1 MGAVGRLPWLLFV
14 ALGELAAPPARRLV
28 PRKPGADHYESRPAA
43 ASGFQPFGDPLRTLI
58 QKAAA
63 TAGKKQG
70 TRVVPDTRLDEA
82 MTDLARSLREG
93 ESLHSEAV
101 DFVLSHHGIVEP
113 YPKLSFVRAPRA
125 AESEALDTLV
135 HKLQLPE
142 GKPLATIGVGLERD
156 SSSFFVIVAIQ
167 DKSLDLDAVPRQLA
181 SGGRTRVSGKLLG
194 TFAQPHLY
202 VTDPKGA
209 ARTLTATLDGAL
221 FAADVRCDRG
231 DGRYQVEVFG
241 SDEGGPRVLANFP
254 IFCGVAPPAAFV
266 GAAGYVGTSIDTKE
280 AEARLFALVNQDRHA
295 AGLPPVAAD
304 PALAAVA
311 REHSLDM
318 LQHDFVGH
326 VSPTTGSPVD
336 RVKKAGLT
344 FKRLSENVGRNGS
357 VEELELGLM
366 ASPGHRSAILDK
378 QATRVGI
385 GVVVDDSTPSNV
397 VVIGTQL
404 FR

>member
-1 MGAVGRLPWLLFV
+1 MGPLTWIVFL
-14 ALGELAAPPARRLV
+14 ALGELTGPPTRRLV
-28 PRKPGADHYESRPAA
+28 PRKPGAEQYESRPAA
-43 ASGFQPFGDPLRTLI
+43 AAGFQPFGDPLRTLV

-63 TAGKKQG
+63 SAGRKQG

-82 MTDLARSLREG
+82 MNDLARTLRDG
-93 ESLHSEAV
+93 ESLRSEAV

-113 YPKLSFVRAPRA
+113 YPKMAFVRAPRA

-142 GKPLATIGVGLERD
+142 GTLATIGVGLDRD
-156 SSSFFVIVAIQ
+156 AASFFVIVAVQ
-167 DKSLDLDAVPRQLA
+167 DKSLDLDAIPRQLA
-181 SGGRTRVSGKLLG
+181 AGGHTRVSGKLLG
-194 TFAQPHLY
+194 AFALPHLY
-202 VTDPKGA
+202 VTDPHGA
-209 ARTLTATLDGAL
+209 ARTLPATLDGAR

-254 IFCGVAPPAAFV
+254 IFCGVAPPTVFV
-266 GAAGYVGTSIDTKE
+266 GATGYVGTSIDTKE
-280 AEARLFALVNQDRHA
+280 AEARLFALVNQDRRA
-295 AGLPPVAAD
+295 AGLAPLTSD

-318 LQHDFVGH
+318 LRHDFLGH
-326 VSPTTGSPVD
+326 VSPTTGNPVD
-336 RVKKAGLT
+336 RVKKARLT
-344 FKRLSENVGRNGS
+344 FKRLAENVGRNGS

-378 QATRVGI
+378 DATRVGI
-385 GVVVDDSTPSNV
+385 GVVVDDSQPSNV